1 MSPVCK
7 LADHVANL
15 FDYRGLNAFGRFIED
30 QQLRTGRQA
39 RPIASCC
46 CCPPRRDRLRVDAS
60 SLYRKAL
67 DFLRDMFCFA
77 G

>member
-30 QQLRTGRQA
+30 QQLRTARQGATYRQLLLLSA
-39 RPIASCC
+39 REIAS
-46 CCPPRRDRLRVDAS
+46 AS
-60 SLYRKAL
+60 MLHL
-67 DFLRDMFCFA
+67 F
-77 G
+77 